1 MRRTVSLSE
10 FMPYGAPELLAAGR
24 PHLASALSA
33 ASAMAALLFVVAL
46 FLVPLIRA
54 PLPPTPPPITIDPPP
69 YVPQPPI
76 AQPTPPRVPVGPP
89 KSKNVVPV
97 PVPTQDVPPIE
108 PTTHAE
114 QTGDQRIGDLTG
126 WNTSEPDQPAPAVER
141 LPVLGEFVPV
151 DELPVSITEFK
162 PRYPEIA
169 RAANVDGL
177 VIVQALVG
185 RDGRVLRV
193 VVDPKFS
200 ILLLNEAALEGAR
213 RWVFKPAYANGHPVA
228 VWVPIP
234 YRFVLNE

>member
-54 PLPPTPPPITIDPPP
+54 PLPPAPPPITIDPPP

-76 AQPTPPRVPVGPP
+76 AQPTPPRVPVSRP
-89 KSKNVVPV
+89 KSKDAVPV
-97 PVPTQDVPPIE
+97 PVPRQDVPPLE
-108 PTTHAE
+108 PTTTSAR
-114 QTGDQRIGDLTG
+114 TGDPSTG
-126 WNTSEPDQPAPAVER
+126 NATGSNTSEPDQPAPAVEP

-162 PRYPEIA
+162 PKYPELA

-177 VIVQALVG
+177 VIVQALV
-185 RDGRVLRV
+185 
-193 VVDPKFS
+193 
-200 ILLLNEAALEGAR
+200 
-213 RWVFKPAYANGHPVA
+213 
-228 VWVPIP
+228 
-234 YRFVLNE
+234 